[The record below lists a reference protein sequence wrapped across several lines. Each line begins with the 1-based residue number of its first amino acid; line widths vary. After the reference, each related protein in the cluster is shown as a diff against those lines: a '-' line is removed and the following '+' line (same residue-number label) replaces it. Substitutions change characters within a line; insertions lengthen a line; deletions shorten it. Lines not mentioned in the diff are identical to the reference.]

1 VLPRQLLFLPYDLLP
16 DAYLAGC
23 HLLGIP
29 GKQRVLIDHGH
40 REGLLDMTCE
50 DSGRVSLMKFKGQGS
65 QLREGD
71 TRGGPLEGSQVVQS
85 ADLGEE
91 GGARAYKEGC

>member
-1 VLPRQLLFLPYDLLP
+1 M
-16 DAYLAGC
+16 A
-23 HLLGIP
+23 
-29 GKQRVLIDHGH
+29 
-40 REGLLDMTCE
+40 CE

-91 GGARAYKEGC
+91 GGARAYKEGR